1 MSKRTL
7 LASAAAIAAVGIA
20 GGAIAATK
28 LTSPKDQNQAI
39 IDDAA
44 GQLGIDPSRLG
55 AALKKALE
63 NQIDQAV
70 AAGRLPKEVGDELKA
85 SIEADEVPL
94 FAGPGF
100 PFGKHGFGLGVFPGP
115 FAEDLST
122 AATYLGMTEAD
133 LQAALRGGKS
143 LADVAKAKGKSV
155 DGLIDALVAVAEK
168 KWDAAVA
175 SGKIKDHT
183 TAADKREFLAGV
195 RDRVTHLVNSRFPP
209 RPDWHDFGRGFWPP
223 LHR

>member
-1 MSKRTL
+1 V
-7 LASAAAIAAVGIA
+7 AE
-20 GGAIAATK
+20 
-28 LTSPKDQNQAI
+28 
-39 IDDAA
+39 
-44 GQLGIDPSRLG
+44 
-55 AALKKALE
+55 KKWDE
-63 NQIDQAV
+63 AV
-70 AAGRLPKEVGDELKA
+70 ASGKIKDHTTAADKREFLAGVRDRVTHLVNDRFP
-85 SIEADEVPL
+85 PL
-94 FAGPGF
+94 FAAPVVPFGPRGFGFRGFHGPGLF
-100 PFGKHGFGLGVFPGP
+100 SR
-115 FAEDLST
+115 DLST
-122 AATYLGMTEAD
+122 AATYLGVTQAD
-133 LQAALRGGKS
+133 LRKALEGGKS
-143 LADVAKAKGKSV
+143 LADVAKDNGKSV